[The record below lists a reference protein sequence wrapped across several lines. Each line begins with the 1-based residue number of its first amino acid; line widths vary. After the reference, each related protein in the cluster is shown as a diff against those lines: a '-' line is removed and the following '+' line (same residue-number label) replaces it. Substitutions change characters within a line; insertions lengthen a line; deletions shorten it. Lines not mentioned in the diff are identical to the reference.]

1 MKTRTGNLLRI
12 AALLIAVISAAAFMT
27 VPQAF
32 AKSSMKLSAKK
43 ITLTAGKSRILKL
56 SGTSKKA
63 KWYVS
68 GKKLVTVRAK
78 GSKRHKAVVKAG
90 KKAGTCYVKVKAG
103 GKTVKCRVT
112 VKAVPKKEEFKEK
125 PLSETSEDLT
135 SKITRDPVTG
145 KDTDPF
151 FTEAM
156 TGTALKMLK
165 YLSANETDRNRN
177 VLISPDSILTAMA
190 MAENGASGNTLSEME
205 KAFGNVSAEDLSRYL
220 YSLNGRLTSSKSVKY
235 HIADSVWFRKNEI
248 TVKDEFL
255 KKNADYFKAQIFAAP
270 FSDETLN
277 DINNWVYNNTRGMI
291 PSILNRLTDDN
302 VLILLNA
309 IAFEGR
315 WMDEYSDRQVS
326 NKPFYNEDGSV
337 QKVVNILSGRES
349 TYVNVG
355 GADGFVKPYAGGEI
369 AFMGLKTPDGMT
381 VDQFIQSLDADA
393 FIQGYKD
400 KTDKYDVITKMP
412 EFKYD
417 YDTSLVDTL
426 KDLGIK
432 DAFSDDFADFSGITP
447 PDQPVVISDVI
458 HKTHIEL
465 DRCGTKAAAVTA
477 VIVDKASSMPVEK
490 EKKNVSLDHPF
501 VYAII
506 DTESGIP
513 LFIGTVKTV

>member
-1 MKTRTGNLLRI
+1 MKTKTGYMLRI
-12 AALLIAVISAAAFMT
+12 AALLTAVILAAAFT
-27 VPQAF
+27 GAQHAS
-32 AKSSMKLSAKK
+32 AKSRMKLSAKK
-43 ITLTAGKSRILKL
+43 ITLTAGKSRTLKL

-63 KWYVS
+63 KWYVD
-68 GKKLVTVRAK
+68 GKKLVTVKAK
-78 GSKRHKAVVKAG
+78 GTKRHKAVVKAG
-90 KKAGTCYVKVKAG
+90 KKTGKCYVKVKAG
-103 GKTVKCRVT
+103 GKTIRCRVT
-112 VKAVPKKEEFKEK
+112 VKAAPKKDGFREK
-125 PLSETSEDLT
+125 PLSGSSEDLT
-135 SKITRDPVTG
+135 ASIQRGSVTG
-145 KDTDPF
+145 KETDDLF
-151 FTEAM
+151 KSAV

-165 YLSANETDRNRN
+165 YLSTSETDRTRN

-205 KAFGNVSAEDLSRYL
+205 KAFGNVPVEDLNRYL
-220 YSLNGRLTSSKSVKY
+220 YSLNNRLTSSKSVKY

-248 TVKDEFL
+248 MVKDEFL
-255 KKNADYFKAQIFAAP
+255 KKNADYFRAQIFAAP
-270 FSDETLN
+270 FSAKTLK

-315 WMDEYSDRQVS
+315 WMDEYSDHQVS
-326 NKPFYNEDGSV
+326 SKPFYNEDGSV
-337 QKVVNILSGRES
+337 QKNVNMLSGRES
-349 TYVNVG
+349 TYVNIG

-369 AFMGLKTPDGMT
+369 AFMGLQTPEGMT
-381 VDQFIQSLDADA
+381 VDQFIQSLDADD
-393 FIQGYKD
+393 FIQGYRD